1 MSSNNIIKFVH
12 ANEYEKVLNENIE
25 LKYKII
31 QLYKSEELLKET
43 IKMNKQLKEEN
54 ISLKELIQENINTQN
69 GKIKQLDQN
78 ILNLIDKLD
87 KNHRLI

>member
-69 GKIKQLDQN
+69 GKIKQLEQN